1 MKRTNHRSA
10 RLLRISRRINAR
22 VGGDPHEALCSRAHR
37 ERWACAPLLDAMA
50 WLIWREAGHCRAVAA
65 HERDRMTGQPD
76 QRARLYEG
84 G

>member
-1 MKRTNHRSA
+1 MRSS
-10 RLLRISRRINAR
+10 RLLRISRRINALLP
-22 VGGDPHEALCSRAHR
+22 GSNPDEALCSRAHR
-37 ERWACAPLLDAMA
+37 ERWRITPLLDALA
-50 WLIWREAGHCRAVAA
+50 WIIWQERAHCRAVAA